1 MKNIL
6 DGFAS
11 ALSFNLGTYF
21 GAPLKVHWS
30 WTLFMLFMLPQPHFG
45 VLLAAFAFVILH
57 EYGHVFAARCVGIP
71 CKEVSIYPIGGVAS
85 IDMAPNR
92 PREEFIVTVAGPMV
106 NVVLAFLFLPAWII
120 SMNYGW
126 EEVSKYLLMGTIIN
140 VSLVV
145 FNVIPAWPL
154 DGGRI
159 FRSILAF
166 IMDYRT
172 ATWFAVRT
180 SQVIAFLLFFTAI
193 YLGMVMLAIICP
205 LIMLVAEAELMRVR
219 SHEFHVRLRPIFRL
233 AQQGKYPEALLQIGT
248 LPDDKRVRIIRLVE
262 LMKQTNDPDLG
273 NGLLTV
279 LEQDFPGSGEVREQM
294 VEMEIAGLRKLS
306 ADVDKILTAVEQR
319 KSVEEIEEIVESM
332 TDEDFKSHCRKLIA
346 EMRASK
352 VEQ

>member
-6 DGFAS
+6 EGFAS

-21 GAPLKVHWS
+21 GAPLKIHWS

-45 VLLAAFAFVILH
+45 LILAAFAFVILH

-120 SMNYGW
+120 CLNNGW
-126 EEVSKYLLMGTIIN
+126 EAVSKYLLMAVIIN
-140 VSLVV
+140 ASLVI

-159 FRSILAF
+159 LRSSLAF
-166 IMDYRT
+166 VMDYRT
-172 ATWFAVRT
+172 ATWLAVRA
-180 SQVIAFLLFFTAI
+180 SQVLCIFLFVTAI
-193 YLGMVMLAIICP
+193 YASMLMLAIICP
-205 LIMLVAEAELMRVR
+205 LIALAAQAELERIR
-219 SHEFHVRLRPIFRL
+219 SHEFYVRLRPIFRL
-233 AQQGKYPEALLQIGT
+233 AKEGKYPEALLQTGT
-248 LPDDKRVRIIRLVE
+248 LPEDSRVRIIRLVE
-262 LMKQTNDPDLG
+262 LMKQTKDTDLG
-273 NGLLTV
+273 NDLLTV
-279 LEQDFPGSGEVREQM
+279 LEKEFPSGPEVREQM

-319 KSVEEIEEIVESM
+319 KSVEEIEEIVETM
-332 TDEDFKSHCRKLIA
+332 TDEDFKSHCRKLIT
-346 EMRASK
+346 EMRAGK
-352 VEQ
+352 AEQ